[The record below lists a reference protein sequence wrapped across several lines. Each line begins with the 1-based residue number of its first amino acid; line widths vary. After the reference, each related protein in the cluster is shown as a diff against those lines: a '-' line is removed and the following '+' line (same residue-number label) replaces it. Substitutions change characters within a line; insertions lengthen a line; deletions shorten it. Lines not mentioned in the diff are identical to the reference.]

1 MKTLK
6 VLLAAAA
13 LTASATLGWAAYPEK
28 TVKIIV
34 AYPPGGA
41 TDVVARKIAQKLT
54 AQTGQAFIVEN
65 KPGATG
71 TIGTRFVAE
80 AAPDGYTLLAIE
92 NTYSIYPHVFKQ
104 LPFDHTKALRPI
116 TTTVFVPVLIAVNA
130 ESPHKSLADLI
141 AFAKANPDTV
151 TFGTG
156 GAGSAPHFASEH
168 LQQVAGVKMRHIP
181 YKGAGDAMTGL
192 VSKQIDVLVVSTP
205 SALGQIKG
213 GRIRALAVSGDKRV
227 GSLPDVP
234 TFTEAGLPRFG
245 VVNWN
250 GIAAPAAIPAAIAER
265 LHAEIVKALASPDMR
280 DFLATMSATPGGIEA
295 AAFTKLIADETA
307 LWAPVAQAAQI
318 EKQ

>member
-1 MKTLK
+1 MKRITT
-6 VLLAAAA
+6 VLAAVAIA
-13 LTASATLGWAAYPEK
+13 ASATLASAAYPEK
-28 TVKIIV
+28 PVKIIV

-41 TDVVARKIAQKLT
+41 TDVVARKLAQKLQE
-54 AQTGQAFIVEN
+54 QTGQPFIVEN

-80 AAPDGYTLLAIE
+80 APADGYTLLAIE
-92 NTYSIYPHVFKQ
+92 NTFSIYPHVFKQ
-104 LPFDHTKALRPI
+104 LPFDHAKALKPV
-116 TTTVFVPVLIAVNA
+116 TSTVHVPVLVAVSA

-141 AFAKANPDTV
+141 AFAKANKDTV

-168 LQQVAGVKMRHIP
+168 LQQVAGVTMRHIP
-181 YKGAGDAMTGL
+181 YKGAGEAMTGL

-205 SALGQIKG
+205 SAMAQIKG

-227 GSLPDVP
+227 AALPDAP
-234 TFTEAGLPRFG
+234 TFREAGLPGFG

-250 GIAAPAAIPAAIAER
+250 GIAAPAGTPADVVDKLR
-265 LHAEIVKALASPDMR
+265 AEIVKALAAPDMR
-280 DFLATMSATPGGIEA
+280 DFLATMSAAPGGIDPS
-295 AAFTKLIADETA
+295 AFAKLIADETT
-307 LWAPVAQAAQI
+307 LWAPVAAKAAI